1 MWMNVVGEDFDR
13 TTETDVTNYLTQHT
27 EACTQN
33 VKVDYETETFHSTT
47 KKKKKSV
54 YALLF
59 FCFLFFFS
67 KSVNLKTHGHQ

>member
-54 YALLF
+54 
-59 FCFLFFFS
+59 
-67 KSVNLKTHGHQ
+67 

>member
-47 KKKKKSV
+47 KKKKKICIIIR
-54 YALLF
+54 F
-59 FCFLFFFS
+59 TIFLFFVFFF
-67 KSVNLKTHGHQ
+67 